1 MLVKEPRT
9 ARSGAQC
16 QCRNVPQA
24 KRRHARKRKALSG
37 HGPRIIERGRLL
49 GRTYFGGWSSLLIQP
64 AALDLSGS
72 DTSISSSVCAH
83 FRHLNVRCS
92 KPSGPSE
99 TAAVIIRVWQV
110 GQRGRW
116 IGKSSGSGFFQLPIA
131 AKNNAGFEYLSVRSP
146 THVQKFVTPQ
156 SNAMPTRFSLRQT
169 TWQSG
174 CEPSATSMKCSGIP
188 AKLVTSSIRF
198 ELSLKCSNADLPNLR
213 SWADMSRGL
222 NKFREPNGGR
232 VEAQLFEVFVR

>member
-1 MLVKEPRT
+1 MR
-9 ARSGAQC
+9 AR
-16 QCRNVPQA
+16 
-24 KRRHARKRKALSG
+24 RKALSG
-37 HGPRIIERGRLL
+37 HDLRIIERGRQL

-72 DTSISSSVCAH
+72 AASISSSVCAH

-131 AKNNAGFEYLSVRSP
+131 AKNSAGFEYLSVRFP
-146 THVQKFVTPQ
+146 TQDPLFFAPDDVAGQVRTVCDQH
-156 SNAMPTRFSLRQT
+156 
-169 TWQSG
+169 
-174 CEPSATSMKCSGIP
+174 ECSGIP
-188 AKLVTSSIRF
+188 AGLVASSSIRF
-198 ELSLKCSNADLPNLR
+198 ELRLKCSNADLPNLR
-213 SWADMSRGL
+213 SYADMSTGL
-222 NKFREPNGGR
+222 NHFREPSGGR
-232 VEAQLFEVFVR
+232 LEAQLFEVFVR